1 VAEAE
6 EFADFVSRRWARFVK
21 AAVLLGNAVPEA
33 EDLAQTAF
41 VKCFVA
47 WPRVRDAQD
56 RDGYAYWILLNCHR
70 DAHRRRWWGE
80 RPTDV
85 VPDAATPDPSDGAD
99 VSLDVERALGRL
111 STPHREVVVLRY
123 FAHLSEQDM
132 VRALGVAPGTVKSR
146 LARAL
151 RELAGD
157 PTLQDLADGR
167 TP

>member
-1 VAEAE
+1 MGEAE

-21 AAVLLGNAVPEA
+21 AAVLLGNGVPEA

-56 RDGYAYWILLNCHR
+56 RDGYAYRILLNCHR

-80 RPTDV
+80 RPTAEL
-85 VPDAATPDPSDGAD
+85 PDAVSPDASVSSD
-99 VSLDVERALGRL
+99 VTVDVERALSRL
-111 STPHREVVVLRY
+111 TPAHREAVVLRY
-123 FAHLSEQDM
+123 FAHLSEQEM
-132 VRALGVAPGTVKSR
+132 ARALGVAPGTVKSR